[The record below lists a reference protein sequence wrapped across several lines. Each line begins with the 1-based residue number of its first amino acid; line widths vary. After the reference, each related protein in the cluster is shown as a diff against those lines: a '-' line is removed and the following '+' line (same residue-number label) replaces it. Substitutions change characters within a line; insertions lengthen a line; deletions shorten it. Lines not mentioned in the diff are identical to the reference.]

1 MSEAKPIAPSAEY
14 QLGREIAELVSSRT
28 GLFPDAITQVVA
40 SSERIV
46 VTYGTR
52 VGPDQITARVLTL
65 DARTGLVSSDTPESL
80 QRGMRVVVTGRLKTR
95 QYETREGEKRTSVE
109 IDVEEVGPSLKNAT
123 AKVQKATRS
132 EGGSA
137 RAGQAPEHDPWSSP
151 AAQDAVKT
159 ANDPWGNDASG
170 APF

>member
-65 DARTGLVSSDTPESL
+65 DARTGLVSSDTPE
-80 QRGMRVVVTGRLKTR
+80 V
-95 QYETREGEKRTSVE
+95 
-109 IDVEEVGPSLKNAT
+109 
-123 AKVQKATRS
+123 
-132 EGGSA
+132 
-137 RAGQAPEHDPWSSP
+137 
-151 AAQDAVKT
+151 
-159 ANDPWGNDASG
+159 
-170 APF
+170 